1 MTCFFNTSQ
10 RPVFLIR
17 GRIKSTIDFFLLSDD
32 VAAVVAAS
40 ASAVVVVVVVVVDV
54 VMAIR
59 IPALTAHLSRT
70 HKKANK
76 DHNEQGRGHSWLRGR
91 SGSWWWSRD
100 WSSHL

>member
-54 VMAIR
+54 VMAF
-59 IPALTAHLSRT
+59 AAS
-70 HKKANK
+70 AVF
-76 DHNEQGRGHSWLRGR
+76 
-91 SGSWWWSRD
+91 
-100 WSSHL
+100 